1 MSNETLTPVLTKRR
15 NKQFKGVMAR
25 NVNRIDQLSRKLQL
39 KVAEFQPWKKWTSL
53 QPDDVQFR
61 QAYYWFGEISRIWK
75 LPYTRQI
82 KSYAIKQVHLNANY
96 QNSIF
101 VNIRRNNSH
110 AIQGVQPGSL
120 LKQQFYVVKQ
130 YNPAYKQ
137 HLYQTIST
145 GRHIQ
150 RNITRISQ
158 LFDTEKVKQCTVVSK
173 YKECE
178 KTAKA
183 LEKTAKALTVERI
196 RPTYVVKNTEI
207 EHFSHVISNA
217 VSKNQ
222 RNELR
227 NNKHPEQAFQ
237 QRGLDLDHSQLLSG
251 NVSNIVIQRSLEDNK
266 ILSNSIRRFHK
277 NLHVV
282 HRHDVSFIKHA
293 THAYRNI
300 AVSNINHHSGKKH
313 GANKHKPIQLQQS
326 ALASNVPRAASIN
339 ISNEQYSLRNSSTD
353 TPGRRFASAYEQGE
367 QNYSSYIRAKNP
379 PKINTCLDRQHY
391 VYSYVNPH
399 RQTNNQ
405 ENESI
410 AVAAITGQT
419 ATGAKAQWIE
429 YQIEQQIKKRLT
441 HMANN
446 AFNRK
451 RIAREIYQSMSKQ
464 LVRERERLGR

>member
-39 KVAEFQPWKKWTSL
+39 KAAEFQPWKKWTSL

-110 AIQGVQPGSL
+110 AVQGVQPGSL

-158 LFDTEKVKQCTVVSK
+158 LFDTEKVKQGTVVSK

-183 LEKTAKALTVERI
+183 LTVERI
-196 RPTYVVKNTEI
+196 GPTYVVKNTEI

-222 RNELR
+222 INELR

-237 QRGLDLDHSQLLSG
+237 QRGLDSDHNQLL
-251 NVSNIVIQRSLEDNK
+251 SNIVIQRSLEDNK
-266 ILSNSIRRFHK
+266 TPANSIRRFHK

-282 HRHDVSFIKHA
+282 HRHDVLFIKQA
-293 THAYRNI
+293 AHAYRKI
-300 AVSNINHHSGKKH
+300 AVSNINPHSGKKH
-313 GANKHKPIQLQQS
+313 GADKHKPIQLQQS
-326 ALASNVPRAASIN
+326 ALGSNVPRSASIN
-339 ISNEQYSLRNSSTD
+339 ISNEQYSLSNSSTD

-367 QNYSSYIRAKNP
+367 QNYPSYIRARNP
-379 PKINTCLDRQHY
+379 PKINTCLDRQQY

-451 RIAREIYQSMSKQ
+451 RIARETYQSMSKQ